1 MGFKAHFFILFIK
14 DLIVQ
19 KLNTICSRWGT
30 KKVWWGT
37 NILCVGT
44 KKYTRGTTIYGRGT
58 LATKREEI
66 KIRLTKEQKELIKRV
81 ADKQGISMSEFI
93 LSKIEPLA
101 KSIECNLD
109 NKEMIEDRINNTED
123 KIQLIKLKM
132 QERSGKKKR

>member
-1 MGFKAHFFILFIK
+1 M
-14 DLIVQ
+14 
-19 KLNTICSRWGT
+19 
-30 KKVWWGT
+30 
-37 NILCVGT
+37 
-44 KKYTRGTTIYGRGT
+44 
-58 LATKREEI
+58 ATKREEI

>member
-1 MGFKAHFFILFIK
+1 MWE
-14 DLIVQ
+14 Q
-19 KLNTICSRWGT
+19 
-30 KKVWWGT
+30 
-37 NILCVGT
+37 